1 MDRTEEMK
9 EMIQREIQNI
19 RKLEERV
26 AFRELMEGVFLP
38 LYETN
43 QRMYEDLEDRIQ
55 EELSCDVNRCLIRT
69 GLVEKGYV
77 DVSHHLMTPM
87 LSEDLEERSCSIK
100 ELKEALV
107 EKGGFPLMTVLLQC
121 DYLDIQELW
130 SKDPEFQGTLKTEQP
145 DRTWKIRVRLRRN
158 TRYLDE
164 VAKLYKLFLK
174 NGIPW
179 QTVNA
184 PYLYKMADVMLTGL
198 EEGLTGQEKIQK
210 IEIQFGTWSS
220 VIRYDPVPVWNVR
233 RLSLNSIGFPA
244 PCEDHRNYEHIISI
258 QEYGVQNAY
267 LAEDDSELVSVVQR
281 GAKIHIV
288 SSAKEAK
295 KWKVH
300 MIQNGTDSRID
311 RYTWPVMENRRAES
325 FSEWYQRKW
334 GQNIRTKAE
343 LARFIGGF
351 HMDPYVKYQDCE
363 VLDQFPERLQ
373 TYSMNPF
380 VEDEIRDTGAQ
391 KKLLLYF
398 EPGAQEAWLQRDI
411 ASFLVS
417 EVQRLYPEYECGGK
431 LL

>member
-19 RKLEERV
+19 RNLEERA
-26 AFRELMEGVFLP
+26 AFKELMEGVFLP

-43 QRMYEDLEDRIQ
+43 RKMYEDLEDRIQ

-100 ELKEALV
+100 ELKEALA

-130 SKDPEFQGTLKTEQP
+130 SRDPEFQGTLKTEQP

-158 TRYLDE
+158 ITYLDE

-198 EEGLTGQEKIQK
+198 EEGLTGLEKIQK

-233 RLSLNSIGFPA
+233 RLSLNSIGFPV
-244 PCEDHRNYEHIISI
+244 PCEDHRNYEHVISI

-311 RYTWPVMENRRAES
+311 RYAWPVMENRRAES
-325 FSEWYQRKW
+325 FSERYQRKW

-363 VLDQFPERLQ
+363 VLDQFPERSQ

-398 EPGAQEAWLQRDI
+398 EPGAQDAWLQRDI

>member
-198 EEGLTGQEKIQK
+198 EEGLTGLEKIQK

-233 RLSLNSIGFPA
+233 RLSLNSIGFPV
-244 PCEDHRNYEHIISI
+244 PCEDHRNYEHVISI

-311 RYTWPVMENRRAES
+311 RYAWPVMENRRAES
-325 FSEWYQRKW
+325 FSERYQRKW

-363 VLDQFPERLQ
+363 VLDQFPERPQ

-380 VEDEIRDTGAQ
+380 VEDEIRNVGAQ

>member
-19 RKLEERV
+19 RKLEERA

-158 TRYLDE
+158 ITYLNE

-220 VIRYDPVPVWNVR
+220 VVRYDPVPVWNVR
-233 RLSLNSIGFPA
+233 RLVLDSVGFPM
-244 PCEDHRNYEHIISI
+244 PCEDHKNYEHVLSV
-258 QEYGVQNAY
+258 QEYGAEHAY
-267 LAEDDSELVSVVQR
+267 LAEEDEELQSIVQR
-281 GAKIHIV
+281 DEKLCIV
-288 SSAKEAK
+288 SSCSEAK
-295 KWKVH
+295 KWSIH
-300 MIQNGTDSRID
+300 MIQNGRDSRID
-311 RYTWPVMENRRAES
+311 RYTWPVLENRRKEN
-325 FSEWYQRKW
+325 FSEKFQRKW
-334 GQNIRTKAE
+334 GMNIRTRAE
-343 LARFIGGF
+343 LARFIQGF
-351 HMDPYVKYQDCE
+351 GMESYVRYQDCE
-363 VLDQFPERLQ
+363 VLEQFPEAPQ
-373 TYSMNPF
+373 TYSMNFF
-380 VEDEIRDTGAQ
+380 VEDEIRDTKAQ
-391 KKLLLYF
+391 KKLLLSFYPGDR
-398 EPGAQEAWLQRDI
+398 EPWLQRDI

>member
-19 RKLEERV
+19 RNLEERV

-100 ELKEALV
+100 ELKEALA

-130 SKDPEFQGTLKTEQP
+130 SRDPEFQGTLKTEQP

-158 TRYLDE
+158 ITYLDE

-198 EEGLTGQEKIQK
+198 EEGLTGLEKIQK

-233 RLSLNSIGFPA
+233 RLSLNSIGFPV
-244 PCEDHRNYEHIISI
+244 PCEDHRNYEHVISI

-311 RYTWPVMENRRAES
+311 RYAWPVMENRRAES
-325 FSEWYQRKW
+325 FSERYQRKW

-363 VLDQFPERLQ
+363 VLDQFPERSQ

-398 EPGAQEAWLQRDI
+398 EPGAQDAWLQRDI

>member
-233 RLSLNSIGFPA
+233 RLSLNCIGFPA
-244 PCEDHRNYEHIISI
+244 PCEDHRNYEHVISV

-325 FSEWYQRKW
+325 FSERYQRKW

-363 VLDQFPERLQ
+363 VLDQFPERPQ

>member
-19 RKLEERV
+19 RNLEERA

-43 QRMYEDLEDRIQ
+43 RKMYQDLEDRIQ

-107 EKGGFPLMTVLLQC
+107 EKGGFPLMTILLQC

-158 TRYLDE
+158 IKYLDE

-198 EEGLTGQEKIQK
+198 EEGLAGQEKIQK

-233 RLSLNSIGFPA
+233 RLFLNSIGFPA
-244 PCEDHRNYEHIISI
+244 PCEDHRNYEHVISI

-311 RYTWPVMENRRAES
+311 RYAWPVMENRRAES
-325 FSEWYQRKW
+325 FSERYQRKW

-351 HMDPYVKYQDCE
+351 HMDPYVRYQDCE
-363 VLDQFPERLQ
+363 VLDQFPERSQ

-417 EVQRLYPEYECGGK
+417 EVQRFYPEYECGGK

>member
-19 RKLEERV
+19 RNLEERA

-43 QRMYEDLEDRIQ
+43 RKMYQDLEDRIQ

-87 LSEDLEERSCSIK
+87 LSEDLEEQSCSIK
-100 ELKEALV
+100 ELKEALA
-107 EKGGFPLMTVLLQC
+107 EKGGFPLMTALLQC

-130 SKDPEFQGTLKTEQP
+130 SRDPEFQGTLKTEQP

-311 RYTWPVMENRRAES
+311 RYAWPVMENRRAES
-325 FSEWYQRKW
+325 FSERYQRKW

-363 VLDQFPERLQ
+363 VLDQFPERPQ

-380 VEDEIRDTGAQ
+380 VEDEIRNVGAQ

>member
-107 EKGGFPLMTVLLQC
+107 EKGGFPLMTILLQC

-158 TRYLDE
+158 IKYLDE

-244 PCEDHRNYEHIISI
+244 PCEDHRNYEHVISI

-311 RYTWPVMENRRAES
+311 RYAWPVMENRRAES
-325 FSEWYQRKW
+325 FSERYQRKW

-363 VLDQFPERLQ
+363 VLDQFPERPQ

>member
-1 MDRTEEMK
+1 MDRTEDMK

-19 RKLEERV
+19 KNLEERV
-26 AFRELMEGVFLP
+26 AFKELMEGVFLP

-43 QRMYEDLEDRIQ
+43 LKMYQDLENRIQ

-77 DVSHHLMTPM
+77 DVSHHLMVPM
-87 LSEDLEERSCSIK
+87 EDRDLEDQSYCMAD
-100 ELKEALV
+100 LQEALAK
-107 EKGGFPLMTVLLQC
+107 EGGFSLMTVMLKK
-121 DYLDIQELW
+121 DYLELEELW
-130 SKDPEFQGTLKTEQP
+130 SEDREYKGTLELEGHEEPQEIT
-145 DRTWKIRVRLRRN
+145 VRLQKN
-158 TRYLDE
+158 TRYLE
-164 VAKLYKLFLK
+164 KVARLYGLFLK

-184 PYLYKMADVMLTGL
+184 PYLYKMADVVLTKLPDGIS
-198 EEGLTGQEKIQK
+198 GREKIQK
-210 IEIQFGTWSS
+210 IRIQFGGVSPM
-220 VIRYDPVPVWNVR
+220 IHYDLVPVWNVR
-233 RLSLNSIGFPA
+233 SLSLNSIGFPA
-244 PCEDHRNYEHIISI
+244 PCEDHRNYEHVISI

-267 LAEDDSELVSVVQR
+267 LAEDDSELLSVVQR

-288 SSAKEAK
+288 SSAREAK
-295 KWKVH
+295 KWNIH
-300 MIQNGTDSRID
+300 MIRNGADSRID
-311 RYTWPVMENRRAES
+311 RYTWPVMENRRAET
-325 FSEWYQRKW
+325 FSEGFQRKW

-351 HMDPYVKYQDCE
+351 GMDRYVKYQDCE
-363 VLDQFPERLQ
+363 VLDRFTEGSQ

-380 VEDEIRDTGAQ
+380 VEDEIRDTRAQ

-398 EPGAQEAWLQRDI
+398 EPGGQEAWLQRDI

-431 LL
+431 IL

>member
-158 TRYLDE
+158 ITYLDE

-244 PCEDHRNYEHIISI
+244 PCEDHRNYEHVISI

-311 RYTWPVMENRRAES
+311 RYAWPVMENRRAES
-325 FSEWYQRKW
+325 FSERYQRKW

-363 VLDQFPERLQ
+363 VLDQFPERPQ

>member
-19 RKLEERV
+19 RKLEERA

-43 QRMYEDLEDRIQ
+43 RKMYQDLEDRIQ

-158 TRYLDE
+158 ITYLDE

-220 VIRYDPVPVWNVR
+220 VVRYDPVPVWNVR

-244 PCEDHRNYEHIISI
+244 PCEDHRNYEHVISI

-325 FSEWYQRKW
+325 FSERYQRKW

-363 VLDQFPERLQ
+363 VLDQFPERPQ

-398 EPGAQEAWLQRDI
+398 EPGAQDAWLQRDI

>member
-19 RKLEERV
+19 RKLEERA

-158 TRYLDE
+158 ITYLDE

-220 VIRYDPVPVWNVR
+220 VVRYDPVPVWNVR

-244 PCEDHRNYEHIISI
+244 PCEDHRNYEHVISI

-325 FSEWYQRKW
+325 FSERYQRKW

-363 VLDQFPERLQ
+363 VLDQFPERPQ

-398 EPGAQEAWLQRDI
+398 EPGAQDAWLQRDI

>member
-19 RKLEERV
+19 RNLEERA
-26 AFRELMEGVFLP
+26 AFKELMEGVFLP

-43 QRMYEDLEDRIQ
+43 RKMYEDLEDRIQ

-100 ELKEALV
+100 ELKEALA

-130 SKDPEFQGTLKTEQP
+130 SRDPEFQGTLKTEQP

-158 TRYLDE
+158 ITYLDE

-233 RLSLNSIGFPA
+233 RLSLNSIGFPV
-244 PCEDHRNYEHIISI
+244 PCEDHRNYEHVISI

-311 RYTWPVMENRRAES
+311 RYAWPVMENRRAES
-325 FSEWYQRKW
+325 FSERYQRKW

-363 VLDQFPERLQ
+363 VLDQFPERSQ

-398 EPGAQEAWLQRDI
+398 EPGAQDAWLQRDI

>member
-19 RKLEERV
+19 RNLEERA
-26 AFRELMEGVFLP
+26 AFKELMEGVFLP

-43 QRMYEDLEDRIQ
+43 RKMYEDLEDRIQ

-100 ELKEALV
+100 ELKEALA

-130 SKDPEFQGTLKTEQP
+130 SRDPEFQGTLKTEQP

-158 TRYLDE
+158 ITYLDE

-198 EEGLTGQEKIQK
+198 EEGLTGLEKIQK

-233 RLSLNSIGFPA
+233 RLSLNSIGFPV
-244 PCEDHRNYEHIISI
+244 PCEDHRNYEHVISI

-311 RYTWPVMENRRAES
+311 CYAWPVMENRRAES
-325 FSEWYQRKW
+325 FSERYQRKW

-363 VLDQFPERLQ
+363 VLDQFPERSQ

-398 EPGAQEAWLQRDI
+398 EPGAQDAWLQRDI

>member
-100 ELKEALV
+100 ELKEALA

-130 SKDPEFQGTLKTEQP
+130 SRDPEFQGTLKTEQP

-198 EEGLTGQEKIQK
+198 EEGLTGLEKIQK

-244 PCEDHRNYEHIISI
+244 PCEDHRNYEHVISI

-311 RYTWPVMENRRAES
+311 RYAWPVMENRRAES
-325 FSEWYQRKW
+325 FSERYQRKW

-363 VLDQFPERLQ
+363 VLDQFPERPQ

-380 VEDEIRDTGAQ
+380 VEDEIRNVGAQ

>member
-43 QRMYEDLEDRIQ
+43 QKMYEDLEDRIQ
-55 EELSCDVNRCLIRT
+55 KELSCDVNRCLIRT

-220 VIRYDPVPVWNVR
+220 VVRYDPVPVWHVR

-244 PCEDHRNYEHIISI
+244 PCEDHRNYEHVISI

-300 MIQNGTDSRID
+300 MIQIGTDSRID
-311 RYTWPVMENRRAES
+311 RYAWPVMENRRAES
-325 FSEWYQRKW
+325 FSERYQRKW

-363 VLDQFPERLQ
+363 VLDQFPERSQ

-380 VEDEIRDTGAQ
+380 VEDEIRDTGTQ

-398 EPGAQEAWLQRDI
+398 EPGAQDAWLQRDI